1 MKMVAPLIVLTAMLL
16 GLPLLGAAL
25 AGKPVYLYLEFP
37 PVTRYVQHAEFSWL
51 AFLVLGLLSL
61 LLLTV
66 LALMYLPPR
75 PHGRHFSQD
84 ARGRFPW
91 WGWVAVVLL
100 LASWILAWTR
110 FAWFRSLQPYT
121 FTPLWLS
128 YIAVINA
135 LTYRRVGACMIT
147 HRRQYLLA
155 LFPLSALFWRYF
167 EYLNRFVQNWY
178 YVGPETPSPLTYTV
192 HATLAFST
200 VLPAVTSTI
209 DLLST
214 YAALNHTRL
223 RKRLVARH
231 ARTYAGFVLSLAAL
245 GLAGIAVWP
254 DYLYPLLWVAPLCV
268 LVSLQILLGQETVL
282 SKLAQGHWHMVALSA
297 MAALV
302 CGFFWEMWNYY
313 SYAKWVYAIPHVQ
326 RFLVFEMPVLGYV
339 GYLPFGIECWVV
351 ADLVARRMP
360 SQSGYDR
367 FGLNGRGDR

>member
-1 MKMVAPLIVLTAMLL
+1 ML
-16 GLPLLGAAL
+16 G
-25 AGKPVYLYLEFP
+25 
-37 PVTRYVQHAEFSWL
+37 S
-51 AFLVLGLLSL
+51 LSL
-61 LLLTV
+61 LLLVV
-66 LALMYLPPR
+66 LALMYLPPAR
-75 PHGRHFSQD
+75 DGHHFSQG
-84 ARGRFPW
+84 AGYRFPW

-100 LASWILAWTR
+100 LTSWILAWSR
-110 FAWFRSLQPYT
+110 FAWFRPLQPYT

-155 LFPLSALFWRYF
+155 LFPFSALFWWYF

-178 YVGPETPSPLTYTV
+178 YVGHETYTPFAYTV

-200 VLPAVTSTI
+200 VLPAVTSTM

-223 RKRLVARH
+223 RKPLVARH
-231 ARTYAGFVLSLAAL
+231 GRAYAGFVLSLAAF
-245 GLAGIAVWP
+245 GLAGIAVWS

-282 SKLAQGHWHMVALSA
+282 SKLAQGHWHLVGLSA

-302 CGFFWEMWNYY
+302 CGLFWEMWNYY

-326 RFLVFEMPVLGYV
+326 RAHHRRDDAKTL
-339 GYLPFGIECWVV
+339 
-351 ADLVARRMP
+351 ARRLRCIEIRSTLQSRP
-360 SQSGYDR
+360 SRLLTWITVSTRACRAVCQALR
-367 FGLNGRGDR
+367 NLERRAKRIAPKGRARPSRICTMSRVPSWL

>member
-1 MKMVAPLIVLTAMLL
+1 MKIVAPLIVLTAMLL
-16 GLPLLGAAL
+16 GLPLLGAVL

-51 AFLVLGLLSL
+51 GFLVLGSLSL
-61 LLLTV
+61 LLLVV
-66 LALMYLPPR
+66 LALMYLPPPR
-75 PHGRHFSQD
+75 DGHHFSQG
-84 ARGRFPW
+84 ARYRFPW

-100 LASWILAWTR
+100 LTSWILAWSR
-110 FAWFRSLQPYT
+110 FAWFRPLQPYT

-135 LTYRRVGACMIT
+135 LTYRRVGASMIT
-147 HRRQYLLA
+147 HRRQYLLV
-155 LFPLSALFWRYF
+155 LFPFSALFWWYF

-178 YVGPETPSPLTYTV
+178 YVGHETYTPLAYTV

-200 VLPAVTSTI
+200 VLPAVTSTM

-223 RKRLVARH
+223 RKPLVARH
-231 ARTYAGFVLSLAAL
+231 GRAYAGFVLSLAAF
-245 GLAGIAVWP
+245 GLAGIAVWS

-282 SKLAQGHWHMVALSA
+282 SKLAQGHWHLVGLSA

-302 CGFFWEMWNYY
+302 CGLFWEMWNYY

-326 RFLVFEMPVLGYV
+326 RLLVFEMPVLGYV
-339 GYLPFGIECWVV
+339 GYLPFGFQCWVV
-351 ADLVARRMP
+351 ADLIAQRMH
-360 SQSGYDR
+360 SQPG
-367 FGLNGRGDR
+367 